1 MQPTKLFSLSHLQM
15 MQTYRHWNM
24 IYQRALSLG
33 VNRLVNTLNPIPQNV
48 TIEDLNVIPDR
59 EMAMQLV
66 AEAAKRG
73 NRSYG
78 IWLYSA
84 GLAEFAAEVE
94 QRNIDSGN
102 WPSPFRRDSSAG
114 RLHAGQASICR

>member
-1 MQPTKLFSLSHLQM
+1 MLEALPSRS
-15 MQTYRHWNM
+15 WNM
-24 IYQRALSLG
+24 IFQHALALG

-59 EMAMQLV
+59 EMAMQIV

-78 IWLYSA
+78 VWLYNA
-84 GLAEFAAEVE
+84 
-94 QRNIDSGN
+94 
-102 WPSPFRRDSSAG
+102 PFIRET
-114 RLHAGQASICR
+114 IT